1 MRNKRILALAAGFLL
16 TGCAQTPTLPTAVPA
31 ASPETERIA
40 GTKLTDD
47 TISTMF
53 KRLKEAEIFTDEQG
67 EAQPFELWRNAN
79 NLVVLYVG
87 QRDHPLLIW
96 DPVND
101 TAELNYTCQDVVSFQ
116 EDGVTKQA
124 YVELICDGYQLSLI
138 HI

>member
-1 MRNKRILALAAGFLL
+1 MRNKLFLALAAGFLL
-16 TGCAQTPTLPTAVPA
+16 TGCTQMPAAPTAVPT
-31 ASPETERIA
+31 ASPETERIT

-47 TISTMF
+47 TISAMF

-101 TAELNYTCQDVVSFQ
+101 TVELNYTCQDVVSFQ

-124 YVELICDGYQLSLI
+124 YVELICDG
-138 HI
+138 

>member
-1 MRNKRILALAAGFLL
+1 MYADTNTADGC
-16 TGCAQTPTLPTAVPA
+16 TGRK
-31 ASPETERIA
+31 SETERIA

-47 TISTMF
+47 TISAMF

-101 TAELNYTCQDVVSFQ
+101 TVELNYTCQMWFPFR
-116 EDGVTKQA
+116 KMA
-124 YVELICDGYQLSLI
+124 
-138 HI
+138 

>member
-1 MRNKRILALAAGFLL
+1 
-16 TGCAQTPTLPTAVPA
+16 
-31 ASPETERIA
+31 
-40 GTKLTDD
+40 
-47 TISTMF
+47 MF
-53 KRLKEAEIFTDEQG
+53 KRLKEAEIFIDEQG

-124 YVELICDGYQLSLI
+124 YVELICDGYQEYVHGGGDDVLQDDALAGRRSR
-138 HI
+138 